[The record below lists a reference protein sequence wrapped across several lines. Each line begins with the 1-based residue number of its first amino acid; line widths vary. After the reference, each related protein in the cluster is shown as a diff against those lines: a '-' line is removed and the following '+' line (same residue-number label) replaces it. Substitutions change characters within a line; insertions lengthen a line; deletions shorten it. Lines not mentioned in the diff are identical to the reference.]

1 MLTEAVSLYNITAG
15 RADVRTPKPSCC
27 LQLSPLSDV
36 FQSVLQPG
44 MKVWA
49 VPAPLQTCLCA
60 CGATPVPTKSW
71 KPEATSPVLLLQ
83 LGCWK
88 EKLDSLGDWAHNPL
102 ILLPTALSHLGLLG
116 WGLELWQPPCIIL
129 TPKTKLSLEV
139 FYLFLT
145 SIRLI
150 GVFREHMVQQK
161 KIYFIEML
169 LCGLNSWWSVCYRP

>member
-1 MLTEAVSLYNITAG
+1 MLTEAVSLYNITAS

-36 FQSVLQPG
+36 FRSVLQPG

-88 EKLDSLGDWAHNPL
+88 EELDSLGDWAHNPL
-102 ILLPTALSHLGLLG
+102 ILLHTYSAVTPRPVGLGVRIVTAPMYYSYPKNEAKPGGFLFVPNEYQIN
-116 WGLELWQPPCIIL
+116 WG
-129 TPKTKLSLEV
+129 V
-139 FYLFLT
+139 
-145 SIRLI
+145 
-150 GVFREHMVQQK
+150 
-161 KIYFIEML
+161 
-169 LCGLNSWWSVCYRP
+169 